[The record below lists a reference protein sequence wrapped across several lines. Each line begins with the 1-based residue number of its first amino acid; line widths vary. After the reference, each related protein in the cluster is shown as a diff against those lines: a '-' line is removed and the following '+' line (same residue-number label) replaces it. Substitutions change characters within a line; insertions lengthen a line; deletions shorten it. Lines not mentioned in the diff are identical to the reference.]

1 MTFNPHT
8 QSDRT
13 EMLDAIGIETVER
26 LFDPVPAQY
35 RFPHLNLPPALT
47 EMEAAH
53 RMAQLAERNVT
64 PPAEDIYLGAGS
76 YQHYV
81 PSTVGHIL
89 SRGELYTAYTPY
101 QPEVAQ
107 GTLQVIYEFQ
117 SMVAE
122 LLGTEVANASMYD
135 GATALAEG
143 ALIAISSSRK
153 KNRIVVASTVHPAYR
168 RVLGTYVEGTGV
180 EVVEAASASG
190 AFTISPD
197 DIAPLLS
204 DDLACVVIQ
213 YPNFY
218 GAIEDVAAL
227 ANQVQEAGGLLVVST
242 SPVPLGLLKSPG
254 ELGADVVTAEGQSL
268 GVAQSY
274 GGPYV
279 GLLGTRQKFI
289 RQVPGRIAGITTDSE
304 GKRGFVLT
312 LQTREQHIRREKATS
327 NICTNQG
334 LMATAATVYMSTLG
348 PEGFR
353 EVATASYQNAHYL
366 ADQLVESGQFEMAFD
381 AEFFHEFVVT
391 CPGSAKVT
399 NETLLAGGIIGGY
412 DLGEVSSELN
422 HCLLLTATELNTK
435 DGIDRMVGIATGRR

>member
-8 QSDRT
+8 PEDRL
-13 EMLDAIGIETVER
+13 EMLQAIGIDTVEQ

-35 RFPHLNLPPALT
+35 RFPTLALPRALT

-143 ALIAISSSRK
+143 ALIAISSSRN
-153 KNRIVVASTVHPAYR
+153 KNRIIVADTVHPAYR
-168 RVLGTYVEGTGV
+168 RVLATYVEGIGV
-180 EVVEAASASG
+180 EVVEAASANRS
-190 AFTISPD
+190 FSITSE
-197 DIAPLLS
+197 DIAPLMS

-218 GAIEDVAAL
+218 GAIEDVESL
-227 ANQVQEAGGLLVVST
+227 ARQVQEVGGMLVVST

-289 RQVPGRIAGITTDSE
+289 RQMPGRIAGVTKDSE

-334 LMATAATVYMSTLG
+334 LMATAATVYMATLG

-353 EVATASYQNAHYL
+353 EVARAAYQNAHYL
-366 ADQLVESGQFEMAFD
+366 ASQLVGTGNFELAFD
-381 AEFFHEFVVT
+381 AEFFHEFVVR
-391 CPGSAKVT
+391 CPESAQAT
-399 NETLLAGGIIGGY
+399 NQALLQEDIIGGY
-412 DLGEVSSELN
+412 DLGEVSPDLST
-422 HCLLLTATELNTK
+422 HLLLTASELNTK
-435 DGIDRMVGIATGRR
+435 GGIDRMVSIAGAMG